1 MNYTKDT
8 LCGSPRAI
16 SENSP
21 SVIKVV
27 PIKSNIGTSTAITS
41 VTYTANTLSGSPRA
55 IRDSHDNKFTNPREL
70 LDNSSGLDRALIS
83 EEISKNI
90 L

>member
-21 SVIKVV
+21 STIKVV
-27 PIKSNIGTSTAITS
+27 PIKSNISTSTAKIS
-41 VTYTANTLSGSPRA
+41 VTYISDTLSGSPRA
-55 IRDSHDNKFTNPREL
+55 IRNSHDNKSTNPREL

-83 EEISKNI
+83 EEISKNK